1 MTDVKEIIK
10 SNRPELSDGSV
21 RTYSSILNN
30 MAKAIGI
37 KPSKKEYLDS
47 QDKIF
52 DYIKPFGAKKRKTIL
67 ASLVVL
73 FDDKTD
79 NEDAKNLLDKFREM
93 MLKDI
98 SSSNTEDDKQ
108 QLTDKQK
115 ENWVP
120 WSRIQKVYDDLK
132 EEVKPLWKKDEPL
145 KKSAFMRLQDFVML
159 SCLLLIS
166 PRRSLDWTDF
176 KLRNIDKDKDN
187 HLDGNKLVFVSY
199 KTKKWYGK
207 QTVDIAKN
215 PLKKILNDWA
225 KINKSDYLFL
235 DTTLKQPLNPTKM
248 TIRLYNLFDKKI
260 SINMLRHIYISEKVL
275 PNVPKL
281 TEMLKTAEE
290 MGHNVLQQL
299 KYKKNTNSKD
309 DSKTDESEK
318 TS

>member
-21 RTYSSILNN
+21 RTYSSILKN
-30 MAKAIGI
+30 MAKAIDI
-37 KPSKKEYLDS
+37 KPTKSEFLDNK
-47 QDKIF
+47 DKIF
-52 DYIKPFGAKKRKTIL
+52 SYVEPFSSKKRKTIL

-79 NEDAKNLLDKFREM
+79 NDDAKDLLDRFRQM

-98 SSSNTEDDKQ
+98 SKANDEDERQ
-108 QLTDKQK
+108 ELTDKQK
-115 ENWVP
+115 ENWLP

-159 SCLLLIS
+159 SCLLLIP

-176 KLRNIDKDKDN
+176 KLRNIDKTKDN
-187 HLDGNKLVFVSY
+187 YMDGNKLVFNSY

-207 QTVDIAKN
+207 QTVDIGKN
-215 PLKKILNDWA
+215 PLKKILTDWS
-225 KINKSDYLFL
+225 KINNSDYLFL
-235 DTTLKQPLNPTKM
+235 DTTLKQPLNATKM

-281 TEMLKTAEE
+281 TEMLKTAED
-290 MGHNVLQQL
+290 MGHNVIQQL
-299 KYKKNTNSKD
+299 KYKKTTNSKD
-309 DSKTDESEK
+309 DDKTE
-318 TS
+318 TG

>member
-1 MTDVKEIIK
+1 MTDVKLIIK

-21 RTYSSILNN
+21 RTYSSILKN
-30 MAKAIGI
+30 MAKAIDI
-37 KPSKKEYLDS
+37 KPTKDDFLENKE
-47 QDKIF
+47 KIF
-52 DYIKPFGAKKRKTIL
+52 SYVEPFSSKKRKTIL
-67 ASLVVL
+67 ASLVVY

-79 NEDAKNLLDKFREM
+79 NDEAKDLLDRFRQM

-98 SSSNTEDDKQ
+98 SKANDEDEKQ
-108 QLTDKQK
+108 ELTDKQK
-115 ENWVP
+115 ENWLP

-159 SCLLLIS
+159 SCLLLIP

-176 KLRNIDKDKDN
+176 KLRNVDKTKDN
-187 HLDGNKLVFVSY
+187 YMDGNKLVFNSY

-207 QTVDIAKN
+207 QTVDISKN
-215 PLKKILNDWA
+215 PLKKILTDWS
-225 KINKSDYLFL
+225 KINNSDYLFL
-235 DTTLKQPLNPTKM
+235 DTTLKQPLNATKM

-281 TEMLKTAEE
+281 KEMLQTAED
-290 MGHNVLQQL
+290 MSHNITQQL
-299 KYKKNTNSKD
+299 KYKKFGNSKD
-309 DSKTDESEK
+309 DDKTE
-318 TS
+318 TG

>member
-1 MTDVKEIIK
+1 MTDVKLIIK

-21 RTYSSILNN
+21 RTYSSILKN
-30 MAKAIGI
+30 MAKAIDI
-37 KPSKKEYLDS
+37 KPTKDDFLENKE
-47 QDKIF
+47 KIF
-52 DYIKPFGAKKRKTIL
+52 SYVEPFSSKKRKTIL
-67 ASLVVL
+67 ASLVVY

-79 NEDAKNLLDKFREM
+79 NDEAKDLLDRFRQM

-98 SSSNTEDDKQ
+98 SKANDEDEKQ
-108 QLTDKQK
+108 ELTDKQK
-115 ENWVP
+115 ENWLP

-159 SCLLLIS
+159 SCLLLIP

-176 KLRNIDKDKDN
+176 KLRNVDKTKDN
-187 HLDGNKLVFVSY
+187 YLDGNKLVFNSY

-207 QTVDIAKN
+207 QTVDISKN
-215 PLKKILNDWA
+215 PLKKILTDWS
-225 KINKSDYLFL
+225 KINNSDYLFL
-235 DTTLKQPLNPTKM
+235 DTTLKQPLNATKM

-281 TEMLKTAEE
+281 KEMLQTAED
-290 MGHNVLQQL
+290 MSHNITQQL
-299 KYKKNTNSKD
+299 KYKKFGNSKD
-309 DSKTDESEK
+309 DDKTE
-318 TS
+318 TG